1 MINYAA
7 QYHIGRE
14 MMMRGIRKP
23 DVFDV
28 TFDPVEDLY
37 DITWKDKKGDEF
49 SFSIQDLTNAE
60 ELNALAVNMMI
71 VQ

>member
-14 MMMRGIRKP
+14 MMERGVQKP
-23 DVFDV
+23 EVFDV
-28 TFDPVEDLY
+28 NFDPIEELY
-37 DITWKDKKGDEF
+37 DITWKDTHGEEYL
-49 SFSIQDLTNAE
+49 FSISDLTNTE
-60 ELNALAVNMMI
+60 ELNALAVNLMI